1 MSAYQQEMQRL
12 LASGWTPDQGIPE
25 SLIEATNQDQAGSVQ
40 VGAAAAP
47 ASGQAPGM
55 APALG
60 GAGTMDDPM
69 QLSTMM
75 VQGDPMGGEQMGP
88 PEAGAGT
95 GAGSGVFAG
104 MDDMDA
110 DKYAEMGDLKRQMT
124 QAEALRDTGDAEGK
138 HINQGRTFVAAS
150 PLEHISVGV
159 RRWKGAKDAKK
170 IGGKQTEG
178 RRSFIDLL
186 RNKKTTKDLTPE
198 EIAEGE
204 GWDEEEY

>member
-1 MSAYQQEMQRL
+1 MSAYSDELQRL
-12 LASGWTPDQGIPE
+12 MAAGWTPDQGIPE
-25 SLIEATNQDQAGSVQ
+25 SLNAASNQDQAGSVQ
-40 VGAAAAP
+40 VGAAGAP
-47 ASGQAPGM
+47 PPGA

-88 PEAGAGT
+88 PQAGAGT
-95 GAGSGVFAG
+95 AASTGVFAG
-104 MDDMDA
+104 MSDEDA
-110 DKYAEMGDLKRQMT
+110 DQYAGMGDLKRQMT
-124 QAEALRDTGDAEGK
+124 QAEGLRDTGDAEGRYV
-138 HINQGRTFVAAS
+138 NQGRTFVGAH

-178 RRSFIDLL
+178 RRSFIDLI
-186 RNKKTTKDLTPE
+186 RNKKDKQDLTPE
-198 EIAEGE
+198 EIALAE
-204 GWDEEEY
+204 GWNEEEEA